1 MIELSLWSAFL
12 VAMLGGG
19 HCIGMCGGLMLA
31 VGMQLP
37 QPKWLYL
44 LTYNFGRIFS
54 YGLAGALVGWL
65 GSTSAAL
72 EYLLPIQNILY
83 LITSLMLIFLGL
95 YLANLWHG
103 LLLVEKLG
111 SKLWRKIEPM
121 GRKLIPMRHLG
132 HAFLAGIIWGWLPC
146 GLMYSVLIAALA
158 TASPQYGMAMMLMFG
173 LGTLPVLLSVGFA
186 GTQFK
191 PLLQRERLRLLCGA
205 MVAMFGVVG
214 LLRVFGLLDFLSGLN

>member
-1 MIELSLWSAFL
+1 
-12 VAMLGGG
+12 
-19 HCIGMCGGLMLA
+19 
-31 VGMQLP
+31 
-37 QPKWLYL
+37 
-44 LTYNFGRIFS
+44 
-54 YGLAGALVGWL
+54 
-65 GSTSAAL
+65 
-72 EYLLPIQNILY
+72 
-83 LITSLMLIFLGL
+83 MLIFLGL

-214 LLRVFGLLDFLSGLN
+214 LLRVFGLLDFLSRLN